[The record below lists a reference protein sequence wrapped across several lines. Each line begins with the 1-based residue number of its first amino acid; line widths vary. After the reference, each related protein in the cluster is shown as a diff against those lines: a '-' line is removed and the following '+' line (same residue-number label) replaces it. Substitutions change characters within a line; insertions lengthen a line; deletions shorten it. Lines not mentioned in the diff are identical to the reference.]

1 MKAGDPNLE
10 FLVVRPARGGTD
22 ETVRSYLYG
31 HSHVLDVAAEG
42 YGQVLTVVVASSQ
55 PAGVE
60 FLATYQVDRLRSG
73 GHRVQRADT
82 LAQAIELAKVALRT
96 E

>member
-1 MKAGDPNLE
+1 VKA
-10 FLVVRPARGGTD
+10 
-22 ETVRSYLYG
+22 YLYG
-31 HSHVLDVAAEG
+31 HSHVLDVASEG

-60 FLATYQVDRLRSG
+60 FLATYQADRLRSG
-73 GHRVQRADT
+73 GHRVQRAET
-82 LAQAIELAKVALRT
+82 LAQAIELAKIELGR